1 MNKKNIY
8 IIGIDPKGQN
18 RPCLDTFWPRLQAV
32 VCSPRVLKS
41 LSENNPLLAQTTHIP
56 ITPLAEALNR
66 AEQLA
71 SKGPV
76 AFLASGDPL
85 FFGIARR
92 CLKRFGPE
100 KVTVLPALSSIQHCF
115 AAFCI
120 PWDDAHFIS
129 LHGRNDGFHLGEILC
144 HPKVALLSD
153 AAHSPDEI
161 CKRLYD
167 FLGEQR
173 SQNYT
178 AFVAENIGMTGEC
191 YVSGT
196 LAEIAQQHFGG
207 MCCMVLCR
215 PASVEEAGGRLGLS
229 EEQISHTRGLITKN
243 EVRSAVLHTLGMAPK
258 MTLWDVGAGSG
269 SIGIEAAR
277 ICGDCLVYA
286 VEKNEERLHNIEKNI
301 KKYQIYPLKAVS
313 GTAPQALEKLPT
325 PDRVFIGGNGGH
337 LTEIISYCSKR
348 LRPEGRIVITAFI
361 EKTINEAPHLLY
373 QAGYTVTMS
382 TVSVIREKY
391 PTGEKQQFNPITI
404 ISATKEPSSYEH

>member
-1 MNKKNIY
+1 MSKENIY
-8 IIGIDPKGQN
+8 IIGVDPKEQTRSYN
-18 RPCLDTFWPRLQAV
+18 DALWPKFKAII
-32 VCSPRVLKS
+32 CSPK
-41 LSENNPLLAQTTHIP
+41 LLATLTESIPLFPQIPHIP
-56 ITPLAEALNR
+56 VTPLTEALDR

-71 SKGPV
+71 SRGPV

-92 CLKRFGPE
+92 CLEQFGPE

-115 AAFCI
+115 AAFRI

-153 AAHSPDEI
+153 AAHSPNEV
-161 CKRLYD
+161 CTRLYD

-173 SQNYT
+173 SQGYT
-178 AFVAENIGMTGEC
+178 AFVAENIGMSGER
-191 YVSGT
+191 YASGT

-215 PASVEEAGGRLGLS
+215 PANFEEPGGRLGLT

-243 EVRSAVLHTLGMAPK
+243 EVRSAVLHALSIEPQ

-301 KKYQIYPLKAVS
+301 KTYQLYTLKAVL

-337 LTEIISYCSKR
+337 LSEIISYCSER
-348 LRPEGRIVITAFI
+348 LRPGGKIVITAFI
-361 EKTINEAPHLLY
+361 EKTRNEAPQLLY
-373 QAGYTVTMS
+373 EAGCTVTMS

-391 PTGEKQQFNPITI
+391 PTGEQQQFNPITI
-404 ISATKEPSSYEH
+404 ISAIKRS

>member
-1 MNKKNIY
+1 MNKRKIY
-8 IIGIDPKGQN
+8 IIGLNSKEKDIPYVAVLWKEI
-18 RPCLDTFWPRLQAV
+18 QAV
-32 VCSPRVLKS
+32 ICSPRTFAAFAQ
-41 LSENNPLLAQTTHIP
+41 NNPFLKQITHIP
-56 ITPLAEALNR
+56 ITPLTEALDR

-71 SKGPV
+71 SRGPV

-92 CLKRFGPE
+92 CLERFGPE

-115 AAFCI
+115 AAFRI

-144 HPKVALLSD
+144 HPKVALLCD
-153 AAHSPDEI
+153 AAHSPDEV
-161 CKRLYD
+161 CTRLYD

-173 SQNYT
+173 SQGYT
-178 AFVAENIGMTGEC
+178 AFVAENIGMTGER

-196 LAEIAQQHFGG
+196 LAEIAQQPFGG

-215 PASVEEAGGRLGLS
+215 PASIEEAGGRLGLS

-286 VEKNEERLHNIEKNI
+286 VEKNEERLHNIKKNV
-301 KKYQIYPLKAVS
+301 KKYQLYTLKAVL

-337 LTEIISYCSKR
+337 LSEIISYCSER
-348 LRPEGRIVITAFI
+348 LRPGGKIVITAFI
-361 EKTINEAPHLLY
+361 EKTRNEAPQLLY
-373 QAGYTVTMS
+373 KAGCTVTMS

-404 ISATKEPSSYEH
+404 ISAIKRS